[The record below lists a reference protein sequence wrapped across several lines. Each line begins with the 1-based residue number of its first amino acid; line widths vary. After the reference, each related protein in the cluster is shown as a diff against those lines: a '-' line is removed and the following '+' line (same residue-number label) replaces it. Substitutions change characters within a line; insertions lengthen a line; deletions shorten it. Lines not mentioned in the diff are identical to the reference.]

1 MKKYM
6 YNIWEWEIQKK
17 KIYVN
22 LESGFQLLDL

>member
-17 KIYVN
+17 IIYVN
-22 LESGFQLLDL
+22 LESVFQLLDL